1 MLLRRTSHGLTADR
15 RESAT
20 DWEAEE
26 AESLELCPECLRTG
40 NPWVERLNCLLV
52 FSLFFEDKVFL
63 DMGDRPA

>member
-1 MLLRRTSHGLTADR
+1 MLLCRTSHGLTAVR

-40 NPWVERLNCLLV
+40 NPGVERLDCLLV
-52 FSLFFEDKVFL
+52 FSLLFEDKVFL
-63 DMGDRPA
+63 DMEDRPA